1 VKLRDLLSRHRDS
14 VPPRDST
21 FAPTVQEEPVLHE
34 PHEPAADDIVLDDAP
49 PADDR
54 PFEELPTIG
63 HIGRY
68 ALKYRLGEGGLGTVY
83 AALDPLLSRAIAVK
97 TLHVEV
103 APEHQAA
110 LEASFLQEA
119 RLAAGLNHPHI
130 VTVHDAGAS
139 EQGLYI
145 AMERLKGRD
154 LRQLLSSGWR
164 PTPKEAAQIVR
175 RVADALAYAHD
186 KGVVH
191 CDIKPANIFMTG
203 RTTPKV
209 LDFGIAHVARG
220 PQAAHLPQSGLAA
233 GSPCYMAPEQ
243 LRGETVDR
251 RADVY
256 ALGAVLYELLTGRRA
271 FSGSSLEEVVDA
283 ALKQEPV
290 PVLEL
295 NPEAPGTLAAVA
307 HRALHKDPAERFRSA
322 RQMAQALRLWLA
334 EQPPGSDRPA
344 RRRRWRWDRLAM
356 GAVVVGAL
364 GLAASLFWPHAGEHK
379 ELQAADTAASAA
391 APAAS
396 ALPNDTAASAS
407 VLASAASAVA
417 PLEPPASEP
426 AASAAAVP
434 PKPVVKPVA
443 RKPKAEPKPAP
454 VVVAAPPA
462 KGVLQLAIAPW
473 GNVEV
478 DGTPAGTT
486 PPLNHLSLPEG
497 AHTVTVRN
505 ADFPPFTTT
514 VKITADQP
522 VTLRY
527 RFGS

>member
-1 VKLRDLLSRHRDS
+1 MKLRHFLNRHRDS
-14 VPPRDST
+14 EPPRDST
-21 FAPTVQEEPVLHE
+21 FAPTVQEEPVLQHE
-34 PHEPAADDIVLDDAP
+34 AAADDIVVNDAP
-49 PADDR
+49 PAEDK

-145 AMERLKGRD
+145 AMERLKGQD
-154 LRQLLSSGWR
+154 LRQLLSSGWK

-191 CDIKPANIFMTG
+191 CDIKPANIFMVG

-220 PQAAHLPQSGLAA
+220 PKALNMPQSGLAA

-243 LRGETVDR
+243 LRGEPLDR
-251 RADVY
+251 RTDVY
-256 ALGAVLYELLTGRRA
+256 ALGAVLYELLTGQRA
-271 FSGSSLEEVVDA
+271 FSGGSLDEVVEA
-283 ALKQEPV
+283 ALKQEPT

-295 NPEAPGTLAAVA
+295 NPEAPATLAALA
-307 HRALHKDPAERFRSA
+307 QKALAKDPAQRLRSA
-322 RQMAQALRLWLA
+322 RQLAQALRLWLA
-334 EQPPGSDRPA
+334 EQPSGSGGLDDFKRM
-344 RRRRWRWDRLAM
+344 RWDRVAI
-356 GAVVVGAL
+356 GAIVIGAAGLVL
-364 GLAASLFWPHAGEHK
+364 GLMWPGGEHPDAA
-379 ELQAADTAASAA
+379 ELQAAAAAASAA
-391 APAAS
+391 AA
-396 ALPNDTAASAS
+396 
-407 VLASAASAVA
+407 
-417 PLEPPASEP
+417 EE
-426 AASAAAVP
+426 AASAAAAREAAAALLAEAAASAPEPEPAASLVAVAEA
-434 PKPVVKPVA
+434 PK
-443 RKPKAEPKPAP
+443 PKPAVRKKPEPKTAP
-454 VVVAAPPA
+454 VVQPVAPPA

-478 DGTPAGTT
+478 DGVPAGIT
-486 PPLNHLSLPEG
+486 PPLNRLSLTEG
-497 AHTVTVRN
+497 PHTVTLRN
-505 ADFPPFTTT
+505 ADFPPYTTT
-514 VKITADQP
+514 VNITADQP